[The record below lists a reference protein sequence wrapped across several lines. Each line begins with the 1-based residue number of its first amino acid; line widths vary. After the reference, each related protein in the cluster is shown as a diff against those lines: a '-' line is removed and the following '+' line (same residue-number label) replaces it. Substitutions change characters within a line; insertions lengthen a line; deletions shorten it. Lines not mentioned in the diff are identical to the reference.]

1 MLLAARNALRRG
13 GLATGQQGMLH
24 RMEECAA
31 AAAGPL
37 LPVWPGAS
45 ANDGVRCSLPVP
57 QPGSCGSRS
66 LCITAEGGSRRASGA
81 EASPHGH
88 AAGAHAGHQAASSS
102 SSGGSAGEASAAEE
116 DEEADARASETRQ
129 RILEAALRHVVRTVC
144 GFLCWQLS
152 KKLAPGVGVQSYT
165 HTPAP
170 VHGRG
175 KLARQRQHTSSGT
188 RSESPVPHT
197 CSSLACRA
205 SRGGRW
211 RRYRPVP
218 GSAACPRRRPPWW
231 RTTRRAWCRC
241 AGVGR
246 TARAAFAAC

>member
-24 RMEECAA
+24 KMEECAA

-102 SSGGSAGEASAAEE
+102 GSSGGSAGEASAAEE
-116 DEEADARASETRQ
+116 DEEADARARETRQ

-152 KKLAPGVGVQSYT
+152 KKLAPGVGR
-165 HTPAP
+165 A
-170 VHGRG
+170 
-175 KLARQRQHTSSGT
+175 KLH
-188 RSESPVPHT
+188 PHT
-197 CSSLACRA
+197 
-205 SRGGRW
+205 
-211 RRYRPVP
+211 RP
-218 GSAACPRRRPPWW
+218 SAWK
-231 RTTRRAWCRC
+231 
-241 AGVGR
+241 GEIGK
-246 TARAAFAAC
+246 TAAAYFQ